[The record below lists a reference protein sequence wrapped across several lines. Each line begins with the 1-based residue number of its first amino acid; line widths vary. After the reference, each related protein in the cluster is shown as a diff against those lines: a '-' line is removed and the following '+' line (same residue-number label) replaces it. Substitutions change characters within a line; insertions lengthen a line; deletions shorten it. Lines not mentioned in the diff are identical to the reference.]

1 MEWLGGHLRLPPSPV
16 SMGTWRHKKSCHLSP
31 LQKVAGS
38 GRPFYTC
45 LEVTLQEL
53 CREEAGRLSVC
64 IITVERVTREPQ
76 SPAR

>member
-1 MEWLGGHLRLPPSPV
+1 MEWHGGHLRLPPSPV
-16 SMGTWRHKKSCHLSP
+16 SMGTRRHKKSCHLSP

-45 LEVTLQEL
+45 LEVNLQEL
-53 CREEAGRLSVC
+53 YREEAGRLMC